1 MTAEVGVLNRAG
13 VALAADSAV
22 TIGARGSK
30 IYTSADK
37 LFQLTNHAPVGI
49 MVYGSADLLMVP
61 WETIIKEYRKNLGEK
76 TFPHLIDYYNN
87 FIGYLSSNASF
98 FPKENQSNFVEFIAY
113 DFFGYLLGIFKE
125 KIEKA
130 IEKNKHIKESEIKSL
145 LTSTVQEEIEIT
157 RKYGSLENIP
167 KDFPKRILNKHKQI
181 LAKARKEI
189 FEKLPL
195 SQLTERRLS
204 QLVAELISSKRL
216 IHTKIHSGIVV
227 SGFGDNELFPTLV
240 EATIAGVVD
249 DLPLFARTY
258 EISIDYNINSCVVP
272 FAQKEMVH
280 TFMDGIDPEYGSF
293 ISSSTSNLFI
303 GVVDVL
309 IEEVRKK
316 DKKIGDEIQN
326 TISTNLSK
334 LLDDLRSQWN
344 DVRKSHYSSPVMQMV
359 ASLPKDELAA
369 MAEALVNLTKF
380 KRRVS
385 TQQETVGGP
394 IDVAVI
400 TKGDGF
406 VWVKRKHYFEAE
418 LNPRRISMYCH
429 KR

>member
-1 MTAEVGVLNRAG
+1 MG

-22 TIGARGSK
+22 TIGTKESK

-49 MVYGSADLLMVP
+49 MVYGSADLLQVP
-61 WETIIKEYRKNLGEK
+61 WETIIKEYRKVLGEK
-76 TFPHLIDYYNN
+76 TFPHLLDYYND
-87 FIGYLSSNASF
+87 FIGFLTSNADF
-98 FPKENQSNFVEFIAY
+98 FPKQNQANFVEFIAY
-113 DFFGYLLGIFKE
+113 DFFGYLLNSFHE
-125 KIEKA
+125 KIEKE
-130 IEKNKHIKESEIKSL
+130 IENKKTITESEIKSL
-145 LTSTVQEEIEIT
+145 ITSIVQDEIELT
-157 RKYGSLENIP
+157 RKAGSLDNLP
-167 KDFPKRILNKHKQI
+167 KDFPKEVLNKYKHI
-181 LAKARKEI
+181 LAKARKEV
-189 FEKLPL
+189 FEKLPI

-204 QLVAELISSKRL
+204 QLVAELLSSKRL
-216 IHTKIHSGIVV
+216 INRKIHSGIVV
-227 SGFGDNELFPTLV
+227 SGFGESELFPTLA
-240 EATIAGVVD
+240 EATIAGIVNE
-249 DLPLFARTY
+249 LPLFAKTY
-258 EISIDYNINSCVVP
+258 EMAIDYNINSCVVP

-280 TFMDGIDPEYGSF
+280 TFMDGIDPEYGRF

-316 DKKIGDEIQN
+316 NKKIGDDIKN
-326 TISTNLSK
+326 TISNNLDK
-334 LLDDLRSQWN
+334 LLDNLHNQWN
-344 DVRKSHYSSPVMQMV
+344 DVRRSHYSNPVMQMV

-369 MAEALVNLTKF
+369 MAESLVNLTKF